1 MRTRLAAQEQNSFI
15 SNNKLAS
22 KRATRP
28 YSLRSA
34 TSAQARAASTH
45 LAPAG
50 LFFTAG
56 TALGGGIAA
65 LAGALAAADEELA
78 APADPDD
85 ADVSAAPGGRSSSAK
100 PLLTYYSPLV
110 RLAGSILLRGFTIR
124 MYAAM

>member
-28 YSLRSA
+28 YSLRLA
-34 TSAQARAASTH
+34 TSAKARAASTP

-65 LAGALAAADEELA
+65 LAAALAAAEVDEELA

-85 ADVSAAPGGRSSSAK
+85 ADASAAPG
-100 PLLTYYSPLV
+100 
-110 RLAGSILLRGFTIR
+110 
-124 MYAAM
+124 

>member
-1 MRTRLAAQEQNSFI
+1 MRTRLAAQKQNSFI

-28 YSLRSA
+28 YSLRLA

-65 LAGALAAADEELA
+65 LAAADEELA
-78 APADPDD
+78 APADPVV

-100 PLLTYYSPLV
+100 PLLTYSSPLL
-110 RLAGSILLRGFTIR
+110 RLAGSILLRGFTVR